1 MFALLLLL
9 APLLVEPVVEER
21 TTWLKSE
28 VIPAKSASLQIASR
42 RYEHPEAPGQDI
54 WLVGVSHIGNASF
67 YNDIEALVSG
77 SDLVLYESVMEEVT
91 RGPSGET
98 PEQKREAT
106 EAAMNWLA
114 EVVASSEVRAGTPA
128 VSLDEVEVRV
138 QDMDRRLV
146 DAVRAVRQD
155 AWGHPL
161 GLAWNANKTV
171 LVSMGRDGLL
181 GGLDEDADLEV
192 VVVIPED
199 VGQVEGIQEA
209 LARALKLDFQIAVLP
224 YERPDWRMS
233 DMTWETLEGRFQ
245 EEGIDLE
252 GLSGMLEGSSLPAGI
267 AKLFL
272 RILPSLDLLTGG
284 AITDGVKVMLVE
296 LLGREDAM
304 EIALREV
311 GGAGGR
317 ILLEERNEVVIADL
331 QGYLDSGEYNQIA
344 ILYGAGH
351 MPHMGERVE
360 AMGWTEAEVRWLP
373 GITVDLEKSRL
384 SPMHMTMIRTSI
396 NRALERLK
404 HQQ

>member
-1 MFALLLLL
+1 
-9 APLLVEPVVEER
+9 
-21 TTWLKSE
+21 
-28 VIPAKSASLQIASR
+28 
-42 RYEHPEAPGQDI
+42 
-54 WLVGVSHIGNASF
+54 
-67 YNDIEALVSG
+67 
-77 SDLVLYESVMEEVT
+77 
-91 RGPSGET
+91 
-98 PEQKREAT
+98 
-106 EAAMNWLA
+106 MNWLA
-114 EVVASSEVRAGTPA
+114 EVVASSEARAGAPA

-138 QDMDRRLV
+138 LEMDRRLV
-146 DAVRAVRQD
+146 DAVRAVRRD

-161 GLAWNANKTV
+161 GLALNANRTV
-171 LVSMGRDGLL
+171 LVSLGRDGLP

-209 LARALKLDFQIAVLP
+209 LAQALKLDFQIAVLP

-267 AKLFL
+267 AKMFL

-351 MPHMGERVE
+351 MPDMGERVE
-360 AMGWTEAEVRWLP
+360 AMGWTESEVRWLP

-396 NRALERLK
+396 NRAMERLK
-404 HQQ
+404 NQK